1 MSKKINTQKLY
12 KIISKSISEQKNLD
26 NYEAKFTAEDFND
39 WVNSEWDI
47 ETLEMVQSMVQ
58 NRIDQLYQIIDIATK
73 KEVRGFK

>member
-12 KIISKSISEQKNLD
+12 RIISKSISEQKNLD
-26 NYEAKFTAEDFND
+26 NYEANFTAEDFND

>member
-26 NYEAKFTAEDFND
+26 NYEANFTAEDFND

-47 ETLEMVQSMVQ
+47 
-58 NRIDQLYQIIDIATK
+58 
-73 KEVRGFK
+73 

>member
-12 KIISKSISEQKNLD
+12 RIISKSISEQKNLD
-26 NYEAKFTAEDFND
+26 NYEANFTAEDFNN

>member
-26 NYEAKFTAEDFND
+26 NYEANFNAEDFND

>member
-1 MSKKINTQKLY
+1 MSKKIKTRKLY

-26 NYEAKFTAEDFND
+26 NYEANFTAEDFND